1 MTETF
6 DSLAIDL
13 DIPELKGLEGK
24 VSLDT
29 FSTMSVDQ
37 MATLGIDRQ
46 SHLKV
51 RRYYITKENKAKRQ
65 SQNSQIVRVPVFA
78 TPKIVASPK
87 SSTRVESLPSES
99 LPSQP
104 EENGDSTM
112 REKVNG
118 LIALNRE
125 LLQQNRKLVSQIA
138 SLKAD
143 IDGLKSSVP
152 SLTKLVQNQKQTINK
167 ISDEMAAMKL

>member
-13 DIPELKGLEGK
+13 DIPELKDLEGK
-24 VSLDT
+24 VSVDT
-29 FSTMSVDQ
+29 FSKMSLDQ

-65 SQNSQIVRVPVFA
+65 SQNSQIAWSSVSA
-78 TPKIVASPK
+78 TPIIVASPK
-87 SSTRVESLPSES
+87 SSTRVEPS
-99 LPSQP
+99 PSQP
-104 EENGDSTM
+104 EEHGDSAM
-112 REKVNG
+112 REKVKE
-118 LIALNRE
+118 LIALNKE

-143 IDGLKSSVP
+143 IDGIKSSVP
-152 SLTKLVQNQKQTINK
+152 SLAKLIQNQKQSINK
-167 ISDEMAAMKL
+167 ISDEMATMKL